1 MEYSMR
7 FRSPILLLILIS
19 CFLHPIPTKENHFQT
34 WKLSSGKIIPG
45 MIGLSEELGEERSV
59 FEIISSTVTNDDGLW
74 KKTCCDEGGGGL
86 SEEEVLDCGKPVNF
100 TYYDHLN
107 GIHNRQHHPHI
118 PEPDVALYFKTL
130 FSSKKS
136 SGGSGKKSDLINIDV
151 IERKLKKLKRERPKS
166 VELYNQ
172 IGNFWRIKGDTQKT
186 IECFRR
192 ALAVSPYNAAVL
204 LNLARVFYN
213 LQLLDDAIFLTRR
226 SLEVQPPDTNAW
238 LQHFQ
243 LGEILKAFRSY
254 QEAALHFRHVLEL
267 KPGYGPA
274 LLALQD
280 MESIPDSSVQF
291 HTALI
296 IVTLVMGVILWI
308 FFSLDMS
315 FEELTGIS
323 SSSNS
328 YGSGSHRPSLKKLQ
342 IRNKN
347 SHNSRG

>member
-1 MEYSMR
+1 MSTIAKLTFPLVTAMAASNLVSLETR
-7 FRSPILLLILIS
+7 EVNNPLEGLFN
-19 CFLHPIPTKENHFQT
+19 KEKEDRIIREDNMM
-34 WKLSSGKIIPG
+34 LSVDS
-45 MIGLSEELGEERSV
+45 EERSV

-136 SGGSGKKSDLINIDV
+136 SGGS
-151 IERKLKKLKRERPKS
+151 
-166 VELYNQ
+166 
-172 IGNFWRIKGDTQKT
+172 DTQKT

-280 MESIPDSSVQF
+280 MESIPDSSVQ
-291 HTALI
+291 I
-296 IVTLVMGVILWI
+296 N
-308 FFSLDMS
+308 
-315 FEELTGIS
+315 GIS

>member
-45 MIGLSEELGEERSV
+45 MIGLSEELGMSFYFSYSFSYSEERSV

-136 SGGSGKKSDLINIDV
+136 SGGS
-151 IERKLKKLKRERPKS
+151 
-166 VELYNQ
+166 
-172 IGNFWRIKGDTQKT
+172 DTQKT

-280 MESIPDSSVQF
+280 MESIPDSSVQ
-291 HTALI
+291 I
-296 IVTLVMGVILWI
+296 N
-308 FFSLDMS
+308 
-315 FEELTGIS
+315 GIS